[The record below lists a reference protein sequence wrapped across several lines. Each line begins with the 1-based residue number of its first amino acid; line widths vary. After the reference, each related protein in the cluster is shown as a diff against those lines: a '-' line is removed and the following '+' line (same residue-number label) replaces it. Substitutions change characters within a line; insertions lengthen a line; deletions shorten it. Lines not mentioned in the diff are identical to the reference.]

1 MLRGRTKTLCRLAS
15 RVIVGTGIYL
25 VIVLLAA
32 PLPAAAGS
40 MLTFPALNGLAFFF
54 SEDERAVSIART
66 MFWMPIV
73 NGAFCATY
81 IALFLLSAET
91 LSPPVVAWGLLLV
104 VAVLWL
110 AWVSRSHV
118 RAGIDPSGQ
127 LMFAIAATLAG
138 ILLTAATMLIMARL
152 GIAAPRPAFASNPT
166 DLGWIADAV
175 GRNGIKI
182 GLFALT
188 LAVFVS
194 AVAYFPISDSTRGIL
209 AGLPIVPFAGLVS
222 TAADGS
228 LGADARVQVFLG
240 MIGGVWLG
248 PPIAMWFVYCFSR
261 YLGARRKA
269 RTRRADTLW
278 RFAALLTAWLLTFAA
293 MVTVGY
299 AISSLSGRS

>member
-1 MLRGRTKTLCRLAS
+1 MKTPCRLAS

-25 VIVLLAA
+25 VIVLLAT

-54 SEDERAVSIART
+54 SEDERATSIAKT

-73 NGAFCATY
+73 NGAFCAAY
-81 IALFLLSAET
+81 ITLFLLLATT
-91 LSPPVVAWGLLLV
+91 LPPTLVGWGLLLAE
-104 VAVLWL
+104 AVLWF

-118 RAGIDPSGQ
+118 RAGIDPSSQ

-152 GIAAPRPAFASNPT
+152 GISAPRPAFASNPT

-175 GRNGIKI
+175 DRNGIKI

-194 AVAYFPISDSTRGIL
+194 AIAYFPISDSTRGIL

-222 TAADGS
+222 TAGDPS
-228 LGADARVQVFLG
+228 LGVGARVQVLLG

-248 PPIAMWFVYCFSR
+248 PPIAMWFVYAFSR

-269 RTRRADTLW
+269 RTRPADTLW

-293 MVTVGY
+293 MVMVGY
-299 AISSLSGRS
+299 AISALSGQS